1 MSIPEKVKKLQILFK
16 NKKFD
21 ELIKEIEKT
30 KDKNSLLLN
39 IYGVSKILR
48 NNATQNDKLSAL
60 ENFEK
65 AYLMDS

>member
-1 MSIPEKVKKLQILFK
+1 MSIPEKIKTLQILFK

-21 ELIKEIEKT
+21 QLIEEIEKI

-48 NNATQNDKLSAL
+48 NNVTLKR
-60 ENFEK
+60 
-65 AYLMDS
+65 